1 MFKACYDICRRHRS
15 FCDLQLFGLNSQLLT
30 AARQLRKPG
39 LTHTSYITGILR
51 AGEPFVLW
59 WCTVANVRADNRSR
73 GVGLETPKP
82 LGRKMD
88 ANESFSQYRRG
99 SVKTGP
105 H

>member
-1 MFKACYDICRRHRS
+1 MQAS
-15 FCDLQLFGLNSQLLT
+15 QLFLCSATFRTEFSVLATEETGSDAHL
-30 AARQLRKPG
+30 
-39 LTHTSYITGILR
+39 YITGALR
-51 AGEPFVLW
+51 AGEAVLW
-59 WCTVANVRADNRSR
+59 GCTVANVRADNRSQ

-88 ANESFSQYRRG
+88 ANESFNQHRRG